1 MNSLLLNVICVFA
14 IANTNPNAERA
25 QQSLDALY
33 KNYAA
38 PNTCLLH
45 ENYPSDQNN
54 KATYLASEEQAKRHN
69 EYSYL
74 WPYSG
79 TFSAVNALLES
90 TGNKKYKKLLENK
103 VLPGLE
109 EYFDT
114 RREPFAYSSYIS
126 NQPLS
131 DRFYDDNVWL
141 GIDFTD
147 SYRMTKKQ
155 AYLEKAELIWEFIL
169 SGKDEVLG
177 GGIYWCE
184 QKKESKNTCS
194 NAPGAV
200 FALKL
205 FQATQD
211 STYLKQGKE
220 LYEWTKKNLED
231 PTDHLYFDNIALNK
245 KIGRAK
251 FAYNSGQMM
260 QAAAL
265 LYQITKQKNYL
276 EEQNPVLACTC
287 FLNGHKLLQELQQG
301 HNFDIVV
308 LCSQMEDMSSIE
320 FMMELRKLEH
330 KPLLMLFDE
339 GRRKNSSALRM
350 EDSGS
355 CCCVERMEL
364 KNLLRELY
372 RMPGQQWQRT
382 EQQCQQLYHS
392 WGIRI
397 PDINCSYLTS
407 AVGVVY
413 GTSQKLAIR
422 KEILQAVSEQYG
434 VSVSAVDSGIR
445 RMIDQLEAKPA
456 EGWTQFKAESGFEAE
471 KPTTGKLIY
480 AIKRYLIQQ
489 KSRE

>member
-1 MNSLLLNVICVFA
+1 MNGLLLNVICAFT
-14 IANTNPNAERA
+14 IANANPNIEKA
-25 QQSLDALY
+25 QQTMDALY
-33 KNYAA
+33 QNYAV
-38 PNTCLLH
+38 PNTCLLR
-45 ENYPSDQNN
+45 ENYPFDQDN
-54 KATYLASEEQAKRHN
+54 KATYLASEEQAKRRN

-126 NQPLS
+126 SQPLS

-147 SYRMTKKQ
+147 SYRMTGKQ
-155 AYLEKAELIWEFIL
+155 AYLEKAKLIWKFIL
-169 SGKDEVLG
+169 SGKDDVLG

-211 STYLKQGKE
+211 DAYLKEGKE

-231 PTDHLYFDNIALNK
+231 SKDHLYFDNISLNK

-260 QAAAL
+260 QSAAL
-265 LYQITKQKNYL
+265 LYRITSEKKYL
-276 EEQNPVLACTC
+276 QDAQRLAAACYNRFFSHDSQSGRKYKVLNRGDVWFT
-287 FLNGHKLLQELQQG
+287 
-301 HNFDIVV
+301 
-308 LCSQMEDMSSIE
+308 SIM
-320 FMMELRKLEH
+320 FRG
-330 KPLLMLFDE
+330 F
-339 GRRKNSSALRM
+339 
-350 EDSGS
+350 
-355 CCCVERMEL
+355 V
-364 KNLLRELY
+364 ELY
-372 RMPGQQWQRT
+372 GIDHNSLYIDAFRENLDFAWT
-382 EQQCQQLYHS
+382 EMREKNGLFNDDWS
-392 WGIRI
+392 GKTK
-397 PDINCSYLTS
+397 N
-407 AVGVVY
+407 
-413 GTSQKLAIR
+413 
-422 KEILQAVSEQYG
+422 
-434 VSVSAVDSGIR
+434 DSKW
-445 RMIDQLEAKPA
+445 LL
-456 EGWTQFKAESGFEAE
+456 TQFAMVEM
-471 KPTTGKLIY
+471 Y
-480 AIKRYLIQQ
+480 ARLAAIDKENNR
-489 KSRE
+489 

>member
-1 MNSLLLNVICVFA
+1 MHYLLVNIICA
-14 IANTNPNAERA
+14 LTLSNASPDVERA
-25 QQSLDALY
+25 QQTLDSLY
-33 KNYAA
+33 QNYAA
-38 PNTCLLH
+38 PNTCLLR
-45 ENYPSDQNN
+45 ENYPFNQDN
-54 KATYLASEEQAKRHN
+54 KATYLASEEQAKRRN

-126 NQPLS
+126 SQPLS

-147 SYRMTKKQ
+147 SYRMTGKQ
-155 AYLEKAELIWEFIL
+155 AYLEKAKLIWKFIL
-169 SGKDEVLG
+169 SGKDDVLG

-211 STYLKQGKE
+211 DAYLKEGKE

-231 PTDHLYFDNIALNK
+231 SKDHLYFDNISLNK

-260 QAAAL
+260 QSASL
-265 LYQITKQKNYL
+265 LYQFTGQEKYLTDAQNIAKGCHNYFFQDYTP
-276 EEQNPVLACTC
+276 E
-287 FLNGHKLLQELQQG
+287 NGEPFKLLKKG
-301 HNFDIVV
+301 DVWFIAV
-308 LCSQMEDMSSIE
+308 M
-320 FMMELRKLEH
+320 LRG
-330 KPLLMLFDE
+330 FI
-339 GRRKNSSALRM
+339 
-350 EDSGS
+350 
-355 CCCVERMEL
+355 
-364 KNLLRELY
+364 ELY
-372 RMPGQQWQRT
+372 QADKNET
-382 EQQCQQLYHS
+382 YLDSFSKSLDYA
-392 WGIRI
+392 WGHAR
-397 PDINCSYLTS
+397 DEKGLFNTDFSGKTQDNRRWLLTQ
-407 AVGVVY
+407 AAMVEMY
-413 GTSQKLAIR
+413 ARLA
-422 KEILQAVSEQYG
+422 
-434 VSVSAVDSGIR
+434 
-445 RMIDQLEAKPA
+445 
-456 EGWTQFKAESGFEAE
+456 
-471 KPTTGKLIY
+471 
-480 AIKRYLIQQ
+480 AIK
-489 KSRE
+489 